1 MAHALFSWIA
11 AQGVLWTIFPLILV
25 LVAVSIG
32 SISSV
37 KIRFRD
43 MVAERNA
50 HVTGLVAAR
59 LDERIQTR
67 TIALETILGST
78 GKSRTLERELANL
91 EPLISLF
98 D

>member
-1 MAHALFSWIA
+1 MAVW
-11 AQGVLWTIFPLILV
+11 
-25 LVAVSIG
+25 IG
-32 SISSV
+32 SINF
-37 KIRFRD
+37 IEIQCRD

-50 HVTGLVAAR
+50 HVAGLVAAR
-59 LDERIQTR
+59 LVDERIQTR

-98 D
+98 DRGNQYL